1 MHALLFVLGRR
12 RATFEPCLHVLQP
25 LCRGFEI
32 GEVGPHERGERRTD
46 PEAGL
51 LGLVVCAKATVAIM
65 VAPATTARAAGKCMD
80 LSPMMR
86 RNINA

>member
-1 MHALLFVLGRR
+1 MGGVEVDERPPEGLL
-12 RATFEPCLHVLQP
+12 A
-25 LCRGFEI
+25 
-32 GEVGPHERGERRTD
+32 D